1 MSELADMQQKI
12 DRAAASILAKIPA
25 NADEWETA
33 KIVHDEIVRM
43 AAYDHSLQGTHIR
56 DIYGV
61 LEEGSAVCVGY
72 AYAFDY
78 ILEQA
83 PNAPACITR
92 KARTAPTLGT
102 KSCLQTETAKS
113 YLYIDPTWDDPDITD
128 ANGNPYVFYD
138 YFCVSPDELEGVD
151 DSHTVG
157 SSSEGEDPAP
167 FYYHMRQGCFMTAYD
182 EREAV
187 RIFQPAVPL
196 GRKYAH
202 HPVSEPRGLRT
213 CAAVD
218 GGRLCGIEP
227 ASWRCGV

>member
-1 MSELADMQQKI
+1 
-12 DRAAASILAKIPA
+12 
-25 NADEWETA
+25 
-33 KIVHDEIVRM
+33 M

-92 KARTAPTLGT
+92 ESADRAHAWNEVLFTNGDG
-102 KSCLQTETAKS
+102 KS
-113 YLYIDPTWDDPDITD
+113 YLYIDPTWDDRTSPTPTETPMFFTTISAFRPMSWRAWMTAIRSAAPAKGKTPRRSITIC
-128 ANGNPYVFYD
+128 GRM
-138 YFCVSPDELEGVD
+138 L
-151 DSHTVG
+151 
-157 SSSEGEDPAP
+157 
-167 FYYHMRQGCFMTAYD
+167 MTAYD

-187 RIFQPAVPL
+187 RIFNRQYRSGGNMLTIRFQNPEDYERAQQW
-196 GRKYAH
+196 
-202 HPVSEPRGLRT
+202 T
-213 CAAVD
+213 